1 MTMHRHSH
9 RDHNRSNAF
18 YTTQPTQPI
27 ARVERGQRLQPTT
40 QHESPTT
47 PSSLS
52 FPSSLSPAVANAAT
66 LRWFSPQ
73 SGEHILHLMYDD
85 TINMHIITVLS
96 RGRSIS
102 FTLSRGQA
110 RDFSKVLQRF
120 AAQPTK
126 TRTGVP
132 LWLRIVQKL
141 NLFTR

>member
-9 RDHNRSNAF
+9 RGRDHNHSNAF

-27 ARVERGQRLQPTT
+27 ARLQPTT

-47 PSSLS
+47 ASSLS
-52 FPSSLSPAVANAAT
+52 FPSSLSPTVTNAAT